1 MTDAGDPAAPSVPTM
16 KSAHNLIARDLQL
29 ERGARSIIKGL
40 SFDIRSGQ
48 VLILRGANGSGKTS
62 LLRILAGLTLP
73 DAGTVAWDGEKPKA
87 LSAAWRNAAL
97 YLGHTNALKDD
108 FTAQENLLDALSV
121 DGIDVTPNAQLA
133 ALDKVGLLDRRQ
145 VLARRL
151 SQGQK
156 RRVGLARLS
165 LALSHTP
172 RKPLW
177 LLDEPTNALDGQGV
191 ALFTGL
197 IGEHLNGGGIACIA
211 THLAL
216 NLSSPVTEM
225 NLDSPMGALQ

>member
-1 MTDAGDPAAPSVPTM
+1 MLPASV
-16 KSAHNLIARDLQL
+16 AHSTQAAAETLTASNLRL
-29 ERGARSIIKGL
+29 ERGARTVISGL
-40 SFDIRSGQ
+40 SFNIASGQ

-73 DAGTVAWDGEKPKA
+73 DRGTVLWNGERMKA
-87 LSAAWRNAAL
+87 LSATWRDAVL

-108 FTAQENLLDALSV
+108 FSAEENLVDALS
-121 DGIDVTPNAQLA
+121 IDAMVVTPAAQLV
-133 ALDKVGLLDRRQ
+133 ALEKVGLMECRH

-165 LALSHTP
+165 LACTNAP
-172 RKPLW
+172 RKWLW
-177 LLDEPTNALDGQGV
+177 LLDEPTNALDESGV
-191 ALFTGL
+191 ALFNRL
-197 IGEHLNGGGIACIA
+197 ISEHLDRGGMACIA

-216 NLSSPVTEM
+216 NLASPAREL
-225 NLDSPMGALQ
+225 NLDSLVEVAP

>member
-1 MTDAGDPAAPSVPTM
+1 MLPASVSYSTQAAADTLTA
-16 KSAHNLIARDLQL
+16 SDLRL
-29 ERGARSIIKGL
+29 ERGARTILNSL
-40 SFDIRSGQ
+40 SFNIASGQ

-73 DAGTVAWDGEKPKA
+73 DAGTVLWNGERMKA
-87 LSAAWRNAAL
+87 LSAKWRDAAL

-108 FTAQENLLDALSV
+108 FSVQENLVDALSV
-121 DGIDVTPNAQLA
+121 DGMDATPVAQLA
-133 ALDKVGLLDRRQ
+133 AMDKVGLMERRH

-165 LALSHTP
+165 LACAHAP
-172 RKPLW
+172 RKSLW
-177 LLDEPTNALDGQGV
+177 LLDEPTNALDEDGV
-191 ALFTGL
+191 ALFNHL
-197 IGEHLNGGGIACIA
+197 ISDHLGHGGMACIA

-216 NLSSPVTEM
+216 NLGSSARDL
-225 NLDSPMGALQ
+225 NLDSLAEVTS

>member
-1 MTDAGDPAAPSVPTM
+1 MHTLAA
-16 KSAHNLIARDLQL
+16 HDLRL
-29 ERGARSIIKGL
+29 DRGARSIINGL
-40 SFDIRSGQ
+40 SFDIASGQ
-48 VLILRGANGSGKTS
+48 ALILRGANGSGKTS

-73 DAGTVAWDGEKPKA
+73 DAGRVVWNGGKLKA
-87 LSAAWRNAAL
+87 LSSVWRNAAL

-108 FTAQENLLDALSV
+108 FTAEENLLDALSI
-121 DGIDVTPNAQLA
+121 DGIAPDPAAQLA
-133 ALDKVGLLDRRQ
+133 ALEKVGLRDRRE

-156 RRVGLARLS
+156 RRVGLARLL
-165 LALSHTP
+165 LALSHQP

-177 LLDEPTNALDGQGV
+177 LLDEPTNALDGSGV

-197 IGEHLNGGGIACIA
+197 MRDHLQRGGIACIA

-216 NLSSPVTEM
+216 DLSSPVIEM
-225 NLDSPMGALQ
+225 NLDSLNGASR

>member
-1 MTDAGDPAAPSVPTM
+1 MLPASVSYSTQAAADTLTA
-16 KSAHNLIARDLQL
+16 SDLRL
-29 ERGARSIIKGL
+29 ERGARTILNSL
-40 SFDIRSGQ
+40 SFNIASGQ

-73 DAGTVAWDGEKPKA
+73 DAGTVLWNGERMKA
-87 LSAAWRNAAL
+87 LSAKWRDAAL

-108 FTAQENLLDALSV
+108 FSAQENLVDALSV
-121 DGIDVTPNAQLA
+121 DGMDATPAAQLA
-133 ALDKVGLLDRRQ
+133 AMDKVGLMERRH

-165 LALSHTP
+165 LACAHAP
-172 RKPLW
+172 RKSLW
-177 LLDEPTNALDGQGV
+177 LLDEPTNALDEDGV
-191 ALFTGL
+191 ALFNHL
-197 IGEHLNGGGIACIA
+197 ISDHLGHGGMACIA

-216 NLSSPVTEM
+216 NLGSSAREL
-225 NLDSPMGALQ
+225 NLDSLAKVTP